1 MMEIKKEEIWWIWKN
16 ENNRWKEWINGNVA
30 WKLKSDASVVM

>member
-16 ENNRWKEWINGNVA
+16 ENNRWKEWMNGNVA